1 MTAPAPLGPNVINN
15 HIAKRAPSRHDNTV
29 RDAGAEP
36 ADKLRDALGP
46 THLEGKPRVVA
57 AELGRDVPPQPSFVA
72 GRKGRD
78 VVARKLL
85 VTSVLAK
92 MFSIRRRVAWI

>member
-29 RDAGAEP
+29 RNAGTEP

-46 THLEGKPRVVA
+46 THLEGKAGVVA
-57 AELGRDVPPQPSFVA
+57 AELRGDVPPQPSLVA
-72 GRKGRD
+72 LPKGLD

-85 VTSVLAK
+85 GYLGAGQDVLH
-92 MFSIRRRVAWI
+92 